1 MDSAHEEPELPSA
14 IQDLLQ
20 RLEGQGEPLTML
32 PNLSWNAPEFFPE
45 RASLSTITGWRSQ
58 VRHRVLEAIGNCNTF
73 EILYFNNI
81 CGGDVSRLTAS
92 EWEIVFRGFRSS
104 TVLQRIYL
112 YDLKWSSDAEV
123 ETLCLELGRILNSS
137 SVTQLVVQRCRLSAR
152 CWSNLASGLRGHS
165 DSKLQSLE
173 LLGDAWE
180 DESAVKHVAEMINS
194 APLLETLDLKY
205 FSKYMNMEDETVGI
219 LSQALIQSSSLR
231 DLGLGGAGKWGG
243 PLLLK
248 ALAGDDRN
256 RSIERLR
263 LFERMDGLGDC
274 LREILISNPSLKEV
288 KLYKV
293 KMSPEE
299 WHQLGEVIRDNAI
312 ATTILVYFYLDRNEW
327 KSIEALALSASSDVK
342 DPILE
347 LELEIGIRA
356 KREDKVKLSLNL
368 LGRVLRGEIK
378 SLKSLIIR
386 QSDKP
391 IITFSIL
398 PMNGKIGETS
408 VQKRLELSFRSEDI
422 SKGEWEELLRCMRGN
437 HLTHLDLCHSRL
449 DQEAFRDVMGVL
461 QVNLA
466 LIKDPTLELDL
477 QARSEDEVMLSLNL
491 LGRVL
496 RGEIQSLKSLSIWQS
511 EKPIITFSILPM
523 NGKTGETSVQKRLEL
538 SVRSENLS
546 KGEWEELLR
555 CMRGNHLTHLDLSDS
570 ELDEE
575 AFRDVMGV
583 LQVNLALQ
591 EIDVS
596 RTSWATDGK
605 AALIQESLQQN
616 KERAVYMSVFRE
628 ANLTFGDA
636 KAGRL
641 FLCGSP
647 RAGKTQLRKTL
658 MRINHSWLHKSNL
671 FNRWEVLWRTKGI
684 EVEFLRKND
693 EMQISV
699 WDLAGQWIFRTLQT
713 VLFPQTNNFCVFLF
727 VYSPFCEEKSS
738 KKPDSCFET
747 ELEDWLSF
755 FTSSIRVTGRDLPQ
769 VFVVIS
775 HKDKAIYSSV
785 SWAQSIVEK
794 LTQRFANYVDLRPIQ
809 ECFHVDARKKKQ
821 VSSLNR
827 HIFENFHKLLSDK
840 SPQVPKLCLQL
851 TSLLVTNTKKNKS
864 FPLWPSKKFYDFCVS
879 DLKKFIPSSSAH
891 SVEHSRIMQSII
903 SYLNDVGSIIYIP
916 NLDYIIVDPNWLTNT
931 FLGEL
936 IALGQNFQAQEPES
950 SYRMS
955 SYASKDGF
963 VSESVFVR
971 LIEEF
976 LGNQSHGQ
984 RGVDREKLENILV
997 NLDLCF
1003 KLKDTSQYFIPSFIP
1018 EHASKEEQKH
1028 EEGAHV
1034 DSMFWDNRSE
1044 TSQFVG
1050 IRIQCQDEITMS
1062 LTAAFFPRFQMF
1074 IRRKLISEEMSVF
1087 EENVI
1092 CSRHYLRLF
1101 LDGHQIY
1108 IEHIQSEKSHKYVD
1122 VLMLCSSQKS
1132 KEAAIT
1138 YVRKHIVQ
1146 ELISFC
1152 ASPKG
1157 CLGVALVLGVIQT
1170 FCVEM
1175 LIPSRLRKVILIE
1188 TLKSDFIR
1196 SINGKLEEMPL
1207 EKSHLMEKEELF
1219 HYEHCWPPIG
1229 RYTGQ
1234 ISELA
1239 RDLLWESDVEAVVNE
1254 IHQNRIQQLESLE
1267 EGIISVDN
1275 GLALCYPEAENMN
1288 SGSDAPQI
1296 KDLKPLSSRCLSRS
1310 STSVENR
1317 STRLVLF
1324 KIEQLKGE
1332 VQGLHKKV
1340 DDLDERLREVHS
1352 IMQRVD
1358 MKMEHILSVHQELQ
1372 SKLSVFMSKVD
1383 RSIGYSQEIQQRKT
1397 PKRPYVTDDV
1407 GHFYRLSAGLHV
1419 GKIVRLHLMC
1429 ESMTG
1434 FHTVKDQEGLKLR
1447 LDLEKWEWIRRT
1459 IEISYKVIYYGA
1471 KAALTKFCGL
1481 GEAIP
1486 AWADLEADIVKL
1498 DGISSEDR
1506 KAVLTGGESKE
1517 LQEAWLRI
1525 QQILAPELEYSKIF
1539 KLYQVKYVSLKKGGH
1554 AWVCE
1559 ECMNKGLRCGILT
1572 R

>member
-20 RLEGQGEPLTML
+20 RLEGQREPLTEL
-32 PNLSWNAPEFFPE
+32 PNLSWRAPEFFPE

-73 EILYFNNI
+73 ESLNVGDI
-81 CGGDVSRLTAS
+81 CGRLTAS
-92 EWEIVFRGFRSS
+92 EREIVFRGFRSS
-104 TVLQRIYL
+104 PDLQRIYVCEL
-112 YDLKWSSDAEV
+112 EASDDAEMESV
-123 ETLCLELGRILNSS
+123 CLELGRILNSS
-137 SVTQLVVQRCRLSAR
+137 SVTILKVYRCRLSAR

-165 DSKLQSLE
+165 DSKLQSLIVW
-173 LLGDAWE
+173 DAWE

-194 APLLETLDLKY
+194 APLLETLSLK
-205 FSKYMNMEDETVGI
+205 KWKEWEDMEDETVGI
-219 LSQALIQSSSLR
+219 LSQTLIQSSSLR

-256 RSIERLR
+256 RSIERLD
-263 LFERMDGLGDC
+263 LSRMDGLGDC
-274 LREILISNPSLKEV
+274 LRELLISNPSFKEV

-312 ATTILVYFYLDRNEW
+312 AITIHFLCRSYDDV
-327 KSIEALALSASSDVK
+327 KSIEALARSASSDVNDATLK
-342 DPILE
+342 LDIYIWE
-347 LELEIGIRA
+347 KE
-356 KREDKVKLSLNL
+356 EDKVKGKEDKLKLSLNL

-378 SLKSLIIR
+378 SLKSLVIR
-386 QSDKP
+386 QSD
-391 IITFSIL
+391 
-398 PMNGKIGETS
+398 
-408 VQKRLELSFRSEDI
+408 
-422 SKGEWEELLRCMRGN
+422 
-437 HLTHLDLCHSRL
+437 
-449 DQEAFRDVMGVL
+449 
-461 QVNLA
+461 
-466 LIKDPTLELDL
+466 
-477 QARSEDEVMLSLNL
+477 
-491 LGRVL
+491 
-496 RGEIQSLKSLSIWQS
+496 
-511 EKPIITFSILPM
+511 KPIITFSILPM
-523 NGKTGETSVQKRLEL
+523 NGKTGETSVPKRLKL
-538 SVRSENLS
+538 SVRSEDLS
-546 KGEWEELLR
+546 KGVWEELLR
-555 CMRGNHLTHLDLSDS
+555 CMRGNHLTHLDLCSS
-570 ELDEE
+570 KLDEE

-596 RTSWATDGK
+596 RTSWVTDGK
-605 AALIQESLQQN
+605 AALIQDALQQN

-658 MRINHSWLHKSNL
+658 MRINHSWLHRSSPFMK
-671 FNRWEVLWRTKGI
+671 WEALWRTKGI
-684 EVEFLRKND
+684 EVEFLQNND
-693 EMQISV
+693 KMQISV

-727 VYSPFCEEKSS
+727 VYSPFCEETSS
-738 KKPDSCFET
+738 IKPESCFKT
-747 ELEDWLSF
+747 ELEEWLSF
-755 FTSSIRVTGRDLPQ
+755 ITSSTKVTGRDLPQ
-769 VFVVIS
+769 VIVVIS
-775 HKDKAIYSSV
+775 HKDKAISSSL
-785 SWAQSIVEK
+785 SWAHPIVEE
-794 LTQRFANYVDLRPIQ
+794 LTKRFANFVDLRPIQ

-821 VSSLNR
+821 VSSLNK
-827 HIFENFHKLLSDK
+827 HIFENFHNVLREK
-840 SPQVPKLCLQL
+840 SPQVPELCLHL

-864 FPLWPSKKFYDFCVS
+864 FPLWPSEKFYDFCVS

-936 IALGQNFQAQEPES
+936 ITLGQNFQAQKPES
-950 SYRMS
+950 SYSMS

-963 VSESVFVR
+963 VSEIVFAG
-971 LIEEF
+971 LIEKF
-976 LGNQSHGQ
+976 LGKQPRFQH
-984 RGVDREKLENILV
+984 VDRKVLENILI

-1003 KLKDTSQYFIPSFIP
+1003 KLEDNSEYFIPSFIP
-1018 EHASKEEQKH
+1018 EHASKEEQNH
-1028 EEGAHV
+1028 GEGAHAK
-1034 DSMFWDNRSE
+1034 SMDWENRGD
-1044 TSQFVG
+1044 TPQFVG
-1050 IRIQCQDEITMS
+1050 IRIQCKDERTML

-1074 IRRKLISEEMSVF
+1074 MRRKLISEMGVSGK
-1087 EENVI
+1087 NVT
-1092 CSRHYLRLF
+1092 CSRNYLRLF
-1101 LDGHQIY
+1101 HDGHQIY
-1108 IEHIQSEKSHKYVD
+1108 IEHVQSEKSHKYVD

-1157 CLGVALVLGVIQT
+1157 CPGVALVLSVIQT
-1170 FCVEM
+1170 FCVER
-1175 LIPSRLRKVILIE
+1175 LIPSHLRGAILIE

-1196 SINGKLEEMPL
+1196 NINDKLEEMPL
-1207 EKSHLMEKEELF
+1207 ERLHLMEKEELLHLLEKEELF
-1219 HYEHCWPPIG
+1219 HYEQCWPRIK
-1229 RYTGQ
+1229 RYTGGT
-1234 ISELA
+1234 SELA
-1239 RDLLWESDVEAVVNE
+1239 RDLLWKSDVDAVVNE
-1254 IHQNRIQQLESLE
+1254 ICQNQSLQLESLQE
-1267 EGIISVDN
+1267 AIDSVDN
-1275 GLALCYPEAENMN
+1275 DLAQCYPGAENMV
-1288 SGSDAPQI
+1288 SDSNLPQMN
-1296 KDLKPLSSRCLSRS
+1296 DLKPPTSKCLSPA
-1310 STSVENR
+1310 STSVENP
-1317 STRLVLF
+1317 STQLIVS
-1324 KIEQLKGE
+1324 KIEKLEEKMEQKLDG
-1332 VQGLHKKV
+1332 
-1340 DDLDERLREVHS
+1340 LDERLRS
-1352 IMQRVD
+1352 MQSS
-1358 MKMEHILSVHQELQ
+1358 MGQILSVQQELQ

-1383 RSIGYSQEIQQRKT
+1383 RSIGYSQEIQQQKT

-1419 GKIVRLHLMC
+1419 AKIVRLHLMC

-1486 AWADLEADIVKL
+1486 AWADLESDIVKL
-1498 DGISSEDR
+1498 DGISNEDR
-1506 KAVLTGGESKE
+1506 RAVLTGGDSKE

-1525 QQILAPELEYSKIF
+1525 QQILAPELENRYSKIF
-1539 KLYQVKYVSLKKGGH
+1539 KLYLVSLKKGGH

-1559 ECMNKGLRCGILT
+1559 KCMKKGHDCGILT
-1572 R
+1572 C